1 MKAMET
7 NDSKSTAGDES
18 IYNTLR
24 QTGLPTYMLTD
35 RDRYICNLHFDHY
48 FDLFVVIEDLIEISL
63 HTLYNSESE
72 NSGFVR
78 HPTRH
83 LVSVLQ
89 LVKQLLPGDTGQ
101 TLKELNDYLNAK
113 KEELAA
119 KSDSDNNK

>member
-1 MKAMET
+1 MEI
-7 NDSKSTAGDES
+7 NDNKSTADDES
-18 IYNTLR
+18 INNTLR
-24 QTGLPTYMLTD
+24 HTGLPTYMLTD
-35 RDRYICNLHFDHY
+35 RDSYICNLHFDHY

-83 LVSVLQ
+83 LVSVLE

-101 TLKELNDYLNAK
+101 TLQELNDYLNAK

-119 KSDSDNNK
+119 KSESDNNK

>member
-1 MKAMET
+1 MET
-7 NDSKSTAGDES
+7 NDNNSTAGEES
-18 IYNTLR
+18 IDNTLR

-35 RDRYICNLHFDHY
+35 RDSYICNLHFDHY

-101 TLKELNDYLNAK
+101 TLQELNDYLNAK
-113 KEELAA
+113 KEELVA
-119 KSDSDNNK
+119 KSESDNNK

>member
-1 MKAMET
+1 MET
-7 NDSKSTAGDES
+7 NDNKSTAGEES
-18 IYNTLR
+18 KNNALL

-35 RDRYICNLHFDHY
+35 RDGYICNLHFDHY

-119 KSDSDNNK
+119 KSDSDNKI

>member
-1 MKAMET
+1 MET
-7 NDSKSTAGDES
+7 NDNKSTAGDES
-18 IYNTLR
+18 INNTLR

-35 RDRYICNLHFDHY
+35 RDSYICNLHFDHY

-101 TLKELNDYLNAK
+101 TLKELNDYLNTK

-119 KSDSDNNK
+119 KSDSDNNI

>member
-1 MKAMET
+1 MET
-7 NDSKSTAGDES
+7 NENKSTDGDES
-18 IYNTLR
+18 INNALR

-35 RDRYICNLHFDHY
+35 RDSYICNLHFDHY

-83 LVSVLQ
+83 LVSVLE

-101 TLKELNDYLNAK
+101 TLQELNDYLNAK
-113 KEELAA
+113 KEDLAA
-119 KSDSDNNK
+119 KSESDNNK